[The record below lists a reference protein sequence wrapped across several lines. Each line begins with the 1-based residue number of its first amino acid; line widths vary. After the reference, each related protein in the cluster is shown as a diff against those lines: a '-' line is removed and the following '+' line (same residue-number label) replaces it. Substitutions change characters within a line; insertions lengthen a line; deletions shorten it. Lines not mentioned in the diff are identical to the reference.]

1 MKNTFLVLKKLQTWG
16 GGYLN
21 KLNSS
26 SFHVSK
32 YIG

>member
-1 MKNTFLVLKKLQTWG
+1 MKDTFLVLKKLQNG
-16 GGYLN
+16 EGYLS

>member
-1 MKNTFLVLKKLQTWG
+1 MKNAFLVLKKLQN

-21 KLNSS
+21 KLNNS